1 MNNAN
6 AVWLVIVLAVT
17 AANLPFL
24 NNRWLGVLPRGG
36 ATEKG
41 LVLRLL
47 ELVLF
52 YFVVGGAGLV
62 LENPL
67 PFRLVLPAPRHLLC
81 PNLRKLHPLIHS
93 RRHSA
98 LPVPPA

>member
-41 LVLRLL
+41 LALRLL
-47 ELVLF
+47 ERVLF
-52 YFVVGGAGLV
+52 
-62 LENPL
+62 
-67 PFRLVLPAPRHLLC
+67 
-81 PNLRKLHPLIHS
+81 
-93 RRHSA
+93 
-98 LPVPPA
+98 

>member
-6 AVWLVIVLAVT
+6 AVWLVIALAVT

-41 LVLRLL
+41 LALRLL

-52 YFVVGGAGLV
+52 YFVVGGAGLA
-62 LENPL
+62 LENHL
-67 PFRLVLPAPRHLLC
+67 SQIYPRNWEFYAVTAFLFATLAF
-81 PNLRKLHPLIHS
+81 PGFVYRYLWRKK
-93 RRHSA
+93 
-98 LPVPPA
+98 